1 MSKDSREA
9 AESGAAAALR
19 MARLN
24 VTKSKLPRSGG
35 ERRSR
40 GFANGAAE
48 RH

>member
-24 VTKSKLPRSGG
+24 VTKSKLPRSGA

-40 GFANGAAE
+40 ALRMARPE

>member
-24 VTKSKLPRSGG
+24 VTKSKLPQPR
-35 ERRSR
+35 
-40 GFANGAAE
+40 FANGAA
-48 RH
+48 